1 VDPTWY
7 NQRYYEKVSATKPPK
22 RTLKHQLSDKVMRF
36 RWHYLL
42 AASLVMMLVAKK
54 YSKVQIWQLLIKRG
68 FELGV
73 VMFAI
78 SLVFSIKQFM
88 HHQKS
93 QVESTHSLTH
103 RTHSEE
109 HMTRGAL
116 ITLKKAISQASEAGA
131 I

>member
-1 VDPTWY
+1 
-7 NQRYYEKVSATKPPK
+7 
-22 RTLKHQLSDKVMRF
+22 
-36 RWHYLL
+36 
-42 AASLVMMLVAKK
+42 MMLVAKK

-88 HHQKS
+88 HHGKS
-93 QVESTHSLTH
+93 QVDSTHSLTH

-131 I
+131 V